1 MGDVM
6 ETVIAILVGICL
18 VLSVENTI
26 KLHTKKKEQPR
37 AKTREEEQREEEEK
51 ADAENWKRV
60 MGFHGR
66 DKE

>member
-1 MGDVM
+1 M
-6 ETVIAILVGICL
+6 ETVIAILLGICL
-18 VLSVENTI
+18 VLTVENTI
-26 KLHTKKKEQPR
+26 ILHAKKKEHPR
-37 AKTREEEQREEEEK
+37 EKTREEEQREEEEK